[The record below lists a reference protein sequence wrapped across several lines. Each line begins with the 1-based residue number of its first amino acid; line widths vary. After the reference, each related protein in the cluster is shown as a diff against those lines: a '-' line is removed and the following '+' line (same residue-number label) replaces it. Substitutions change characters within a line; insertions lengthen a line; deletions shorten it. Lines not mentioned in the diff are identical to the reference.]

1 MKRRTISLLLV
12 ITVSSVLWA
21 QKTSLPL
28 SVYSSADTIKPL
40 IFYISGDGGLNKF
53 SMSFM
58 QALNKQGYAVIGLNA
73 KSYFWTRKNPKDAA
87 NAIEATINDTNKQW
101 SEKIPSEKKKS
112 IVLMGYSF
120 GADVAPFMFTH
131 FSQSLRGK
139 ISHII
144 LLSPSPKTDFEVHV
158 LQMLGFGKNLG
169 ESVPA
174 EINKINRRITFIV
187 GDDEKEFPFSELTIK
202 NKQIIKMP
210 GGHHYDGD
218 VDGLYKKIISL
229 MK

>member
-1 MKRRTISLLLV
+1 MKRRTISLLLA
-12 ITVSSVLWA
+12 ITVCSALSA

-40 IFYISGDGGLNKF
+40 IFYISGDGGFNKF
-53 SMSFM
+53 STSFM
-58 QALNKQGYAVIGLNA
+58 QGLNKQGYAVIGLNA
-73 KSYFWTRKNPKDAA
+73 KSYFWTKKNPQDAA
-87 NAIEATINDTNKQW
+87 NAIEAAITDTNKQW
-101 SEKIPSEKKKS
+101 SEKNRSQKKKS
-112 IVLMGYSF
+112 IVLMGFSF

-131 FSQSLRGK
+131 FSQSLHSKVSR
-139 ISHII
+139 II

-158 LQMLGFGKNLG
+158 LQMLGWGKNSG

-174 EINKINRRITFIV
+174 EINKITRPVTFIV
-187 GDDEKEFPFSELTIK
+187 GDDEKEFPFSEITIK

-218 VDGLYKKIISL
+218 VDALYKKIISL
-229 MK
+229 IK